1 MSVISVSL
9 PDGSSRQLAQGSSA
23 ADLAAAIGPRLAAD
37 AVVAVVDGVERDLA
51 APIPDGASV
60 EIVTASSDRG
70 LHTIRHSTAHVLAQA
85 VLDLYP
91 GATFAIGPPIEHGF
105 YYDFELHDG
114 GTFTEAD
121 LERIEARMREII
133 EADQPFRR
141 VEMAAADALEL
152 FAAHRYKRAI
162 IEAVALGAGSD
173 GDLASEAS
181 QGGTVSCYRN
191 VARDGDSGGGDSGAG
206 GPGGGDSGA
215 GGPGGGDSG
224 AGGFGGD
231 DSGAGGPGGDDSG
244 AGGPG
249 EDDSGTADAGGFV
262 DLCLGPHVP
271 STGRLGHFAL
281 QRVSGAYWRGRES
294 NPMLQRIYGT
304 AWATRKDLNAHLHRL
319 VEAERRDHRRL
330 ATELDLVSWPTE
342 LGPGLAV
349 WHPKGAL
356 VRRLMEDYSRQRH
369 SAGGYEFVFSPHIAK
384 SVLWETSGH
393 LDFYAESMYPPMEM
407 DGTDYYPKPM
417 NCPFHVMVYRSSQ
430 RSYRDLPMRL
440 FELGAVYRNEL
451 SGAVHGLLRSRGFT
465 QDDSHIFC
473 AREHLAAE
481 LASLLEFVLSVLE
494 AFGFTEFQAKLS
506 TRPEDKYVG
515 EESMWDEATEGLRAA
530 LERAGLDFVTDEGGG
545 AFYGPKIDVDVRD
558 AIDRS
563 WQLSTIQL
571 DFNLP
576 ERFGLSY
583 VASDGSRPRPV
594 MIHRALFG
602 SVERFFGVL
611 LEHYAGAFPAWLA
624 PVQATVLP
632 VAAAHDGYAATV
644 ADTLESQ
651 GFRAEVSPAEEPLG
665 KRVRNAKVAKV
676 PYVLVVGGDDAA
688 NGTVGVNARGAKS
701 PERDVPLEAFTARL
715 TAEVEA
721 RS

>member
-9 PDGSSRQLAQGSSA
+9 PDGSARELAEGSSA
-23 ADLAAAIGPRLAAD
+23 ADLAASIGPRLAAE
-37 AVVAVVDGVERDLA
+37 AVVAVVDGDERDLV
-51 APIPDGASV
+51 APLPDGASV
-60 EIVTASSDRG
+60 EIVTAASDRG
-70 LHTIRHSTAHVLAQA
+70 LHTLRHSTAHVLAQA

-105 YYDFELHDG
+105 YYDFELPGG
-114 GTFTEAD
+114 GTFTDAD

-141 VEMAAADALEL
+141 VEVAAEDALEL
-152 FAAHRYKRAI
+152 FAKHPYKRAI
-162 IEAVALGAGSD
+162 IEAVAMGADAG

-181 QGGTVSCYRN
+181 DGGTVSCYRN
-191 VARDGDSGGGDSGAG
+191 DAANGDGD
-206 GPGGGDSGA
+206 
-215 GGPGGGDSG
+215 
-224 AGGFGGD
+224 
-231 DSGAGGPGGDDSG
+231 
-244 AGGPG
+244 
-249 EDDSGTADAGGFV
+249 GFV

-281 QRVSGAYWRGRES
+281 QRVSGAYWRGSER

-304 AWATRKDLNAHLHRL
+304 AWATGKDLRSHLHRL
-319 VEAERRDHRRL
+319 AEAERRDHRRL
-330 ATELDLVSWPTE
+330 AAELDLVSWPAE

-356 VRRLMEDYSRQRH
+356 VRKLMEDYSRQRH
-369 SAGGYEFVFSPHIAK
+369 AEGGYEFVFSPHIAK

-417 NCPFHVMVYRSSQ
+417 NCPFHVMIYRSSQ

-440 FELGAVYRNEL
+440 FELGAVYRYEL

-473 AREHLAAE
+473 AREHIAQE
-481 LASLLEFVLSVLE
+481 LASLLEFSLSVLE
-494 AFGFTEFQAKLS
+494 AFGFSEFQARLS
-506 TRPEDKYVG
+506 TRPADKYVG
-515 EESMWDEATEGLRAA
+515 EEALWDDATVGLRAA
-530 LERAGLDFVTDEGGG
+530 LTSAGLDYETDEGGG
-545 AFYGPKIDVDVRD
+545 AFYGPKIDVDARD
-558 AIDRS
+558 AIGRS
-563 WQLSTIQL
+563 WQLSTIQV

-576 ERFGLSY
+576 ERFGLEY

-611 LEHYAGAFPAWLA
+611 VEHYAGAFPAWLA
-624 PVQATVLP
+624 PVQAAVLP
-632 VAAAHDGYAATV
+632 VAAAHADYAAEV
-644 ADTLESQ
+644 AGTLRSLGVRVET
-651 GFRAEVSPAEEPLG
+651 SPAEEPLG

-676 PYVLVVGGDDAA
+676 PYVLVVGDDDAA
-688 NGTVGVNARGAKS
+688 AGTVGVNARGGGK
-701 PERDVPLEAFTARL
+701 PERDVPLEAFAARL
-715 TAEVEA
+715 AAEVEA